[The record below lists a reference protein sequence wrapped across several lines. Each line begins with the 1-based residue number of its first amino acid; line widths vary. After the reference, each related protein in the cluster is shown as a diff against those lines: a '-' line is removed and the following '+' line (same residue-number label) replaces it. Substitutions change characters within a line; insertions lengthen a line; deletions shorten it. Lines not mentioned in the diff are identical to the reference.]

1 MPPRAS
7 SAPPRELP
15 QRPVGFSEKRRGS
28 TVTSRIR
35 EREAEFQKQVKDR
48 EDQIS
53 RLKGRLKILSDKLAN
68 GREGGKMVVG
78 GGAGSAREVYDAAM
92 TDGVELQNIIKQ
104 VSRANFFFWG
114 GGLFSEHCF
123 FNLADT

>member
-104 VSRANFFFWG
+104 VSRANFYLRAGGVFF
-114 GGLFSEHCF
+114 LTLCF
-123 FNLADT
+123 